1 MVSLHSNRKVIKPL
15 CQLNSC
21 CWVMSTVVGGNMK
34 LAINR
39 IGSQPGILWG
49 RKLSGN
55 DLRVPG
61 IPDKEDSYKFN
72 FLHYSGLFI
81 LWGCGCGLLLGG
93 MDTAWWLSKDAAP
106 DFDVRNMNTHVFT
119 CKNLPCHHFRACLG
133 FPLFFGFWFLVLF
146 FFVFV
151 FLEGGI
157 VFFVFVCLFV
167 CFLERAV
174 SFSKLACEY

>member
-1 MVSLHSNRKVIKPL
+1 
-15 CQLNSC
+15 
-21 CWVMSTVVGGNMK
+21 MSTWQLLLSDEQSRWWELENR

-39 IGSQPGILWG
+39 IDSQSGTLWG

-61 IPDKEDSYKFN
+61 IPDKEDSYKFK
-72 FLHYSGLFI
+72 FLHWSGLFI

-119 CKNLPCHHFRACLG
+119 CKTLSCHHFRACLG
-133 FPLFFGFWFLVLF
+133 FPLFFWFLV
-146 FFVFV
+146 FVFV
-151 FLEGGI
+151 FFCFFFWRGDF
-157 VFFVFVCLFV
+157 VFLFLFVCLFV
-167 CFLERAV
+167 F
-174 SFSKLACEY
+174 

>member
-72 FLHYSGLFI
+72 FLHWSGLFI

-93 MDTAWWLSKDAAP
+93 MDTAWWLSKDPAP
-106 DFDVRNMNTHVFT
+106 DVDVRNMNTHVFT
-119 CKNLPCHHFRACLG
+119 CKTLPCHHFRACLG
-133 FPLFFGFWFLVLF
+133 FPLFFGFWFF
-146 FFVFV
+146 F
-151 FLEGGI
+151 
-157 VFFVFVCLFV
+157 LFV
-167 CFLERAV
+167 FLERAV